1 MKTVNQGKVYIRRNN
16 KLALLIERDET
27 ASGYIKEEDV
37 FVFTFNRFMKLLGEE
52 TGLNQKFDHRPISEI
67 IDEITPEL
75 LELKT
80 IRGRRLY
87 L

>member
-1 MKTVNQGKVYIRRNN
+1 MSLFQTLLKKESAVRVFSFCRLFKRKYFYLKTVNQGKVYIRRNN

-52 TGLNQKFDHRPISEI
+52 TD
-67 IDEITPEL
+67 
-75 LELKT
+75 
-80 IRGRRLY
+80 
-87 L
+87 